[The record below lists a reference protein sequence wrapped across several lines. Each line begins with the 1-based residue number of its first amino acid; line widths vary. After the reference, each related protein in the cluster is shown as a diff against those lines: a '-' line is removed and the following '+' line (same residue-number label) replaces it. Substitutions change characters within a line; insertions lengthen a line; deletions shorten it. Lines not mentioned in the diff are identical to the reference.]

1 MVLTPPI
8 KPIVGLAASTSR
20 VVDTDLSSSAVSRM
34 ATSMLGS
41 PSFSASDLMA
51 LGADLALV
59 FRLAATSCE
68 RGSVATTSA
77 EVCEGVDMG
86 QLVVGMLLW
95 NNP

>member
-1 MVLTPPI
+1 
-8 KPIVGLAASTSR
+8 
-20 VVDTDLSSSAVSRM
+20 
-34 ATSMLGS
+34 MLGS